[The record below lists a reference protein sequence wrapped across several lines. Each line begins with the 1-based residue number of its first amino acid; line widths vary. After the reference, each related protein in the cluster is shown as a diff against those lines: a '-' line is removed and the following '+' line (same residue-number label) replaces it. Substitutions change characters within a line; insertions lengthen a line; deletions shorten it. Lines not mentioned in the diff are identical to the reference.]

1 MKINLLA
8 NRTLR
13 DLSLYPIFPW
23 LTKENEI
30 FENKSNEINENLLN
44 KDNILNKNSE
54 TKIEKSKLQNFQNY
68 FKNIKSKL
76 RPLDIP
82 MGLLELNE
90 KSKKR
95 KLNYINLFQILIEQI
110 NKEPKNNIHFNY
122 INHSEQNIPIY
133 DNDIS
138 LLYKNPNISF
148 DKIPYMYG
156 SHFSNILYVSYYLI
170 RIFPFTNISIEIK
183 GDSFDIPDKL
193 FINFYKSFINSTIH
207 RSDIRE
213 IIPQFFYLPEMFINI
228 NKLNQY
234 G

>member
-1 MKINLLA
+1 MAIFCINLIYFTYCILPL
-8 NRTLR
+8 NQQKKFNGIYIFL
-13 DLSLYPIFPW
+13 LS
-23 LTKENEI
+23 
-30 FENKSNEINENLLN
+30 
-44 KDNILNKNSE
+44 
-54 TKIEKSKLQNFQNY
+54 
-68 FKNIKSKL
+68 
-76 RPLDIP
+76 
-82 MGLLELNE
+82 
-90 KSKKR
+90 
-95 KLNYINLFQILIEQI
+95 INLFQILIEQI

-122 INHSEQNIPIY
+122 INQSEQNIPIY

-183 GDSFDIPDKL
+183 GDSFDIHDKL